1 MEYIYILKCQKE
13 KYYIGKT
20 YNVQIE
26 YNEHLDGSFCNFTKE
41 FKPCDIDGI
50 FEVDKN
56 ISNLELVIAKYVNK
70 YDKKSI
76 SFKETDIKLIKK
88 ILKTINNKCICDSES
103 HWLDSCKLNLKDEF
117 WSKMF
122 NKMLNNFT
130 KNCRESNICCRCG
143 RFGHF
148 LDQCYA
154 KKHNDGYNLSDEID
168 ENEIDFI
175 Q

>member
-56 ISNLELVIAKYVNK
+56 IANLELVIAKYVNK

-76 SFKETDIKLIKK
+76 SFEETDVKLIKK
-88 ILKTINNKCICDSES
+88 ILKTIHNKCICDSES

-154 KKHNDGYNLSDEID
+154 KKHNDGYDLSDEVD